1 MPNGKKLPC
10 CSSCKWAQW
19 QWTDKGVFIRCQHHN
34 VTIRHGAAFFC
45 KNLSHDRAPELAQ
58 FASAP
63 MIEVN
68 TIYEW
73 VSGAANDDSN
83 YSYFPS
89 NYTHPYVKLVS
100 VDAFADWDEQTI
112 YARIVQN
119 RQKRLYQ
126 VQHAR
131 VKR

>member
-10 CSSCKWAQW
+10 CSSCKLAQW
-19 QWTDKGVFIRCQHHN
+19 KWTDKGVFIHCQRHD
-34 VTIRHGAAFFC
+34 VTIQHGAAFFC
-45 KNLSHDRAPELAQ
+45 KNLSNDRAPELAK

-63 MIEVN
+63 TIEAN
-68 TIYEW
+68 TMYEW

-89 NYTHPYVKLVS
+89 SYAHSYTKLVNI
-100 VDAFADWDEQTI
+100 DTFADWDEQTI